1 MPLLA
6 VALGV
11 PEELA
16 LLVRD
21 GAVALPGDISQRI
34 RKWAARKHAKEHER
48 KELLAHVDA
57 VAEEHGLYAGALK
70 AAVWAERLVCGP
82 RGNTEL

>member
-1 MPLLA
+1 
-6 VALGV
+6 VG
-11 PEELA
+11 
-16 LLVRD
+16 
-21 GAVALPGDISQRI
+21 GAKACQGTR
-34 RKWAARKHAKEHER
+34 E

-82 RGNTEL
+82 RGITEL

>member
-1 MPLLA
+1 MLLLA

-11 PEELA
+11 PEELT

-21 GAVALPGDISQRI
+21 GAVALPEDISQRI
-34 RKWAARKHAKEHER
+34 RKWAAGKHAKEHER
-48 KELLAHVDA
+48 KELFAQVDG

-70 AAVWAERLVCGP
+70 AAVWAARLVCGP
-82 RGNTEL
+82 RGNMEL

>member
-1 MPLLA
+1 MPLRA
-6 VALGV
+6 VALGA

-48 KELLAHVDA
+48 
-57 VAEEHGLYAGALK
+57 
-70 AAVWAERLVCGP
+70 RNC
-82 RGNTEL
+82 